1 MQDETNTMY
10 KLAEKLKELRDKK
23 QDTEQQVKDITAE
36 LNAVEQELVAMMTE
50 TNRLYKYHSCKIPM
64 RNEFH

>member
-23 QDTEQQVKDITAE
+23 QDTEQQVKDIKS
-36 LNAVEQELVAMMTE
+36 L
-50 TNRLYKYHSCKIPM
+50 
-64 RNEFH
+64 

>member
-23 QDTEQQVKDITAE
+23 QDTEQ
-36 LNAVEQELVAMMTE
+36 
-50 TNRLYKYHSCKIPM
+50 
-64 RNEFH
+64 